1 MMQSAPAPLL
11 TLRHI
16 AKTYPG
22 ARALRGVEFDL
33 RSGEVHAVLGENGA
47 GKSTLIKIIS
57 GLVAADPGAE
67 ILVAGE
73 KVLDP
78 SPARMQ
84 ALGLS
89 VVYQNPTLFG
99 ELSVAENLL
108 LGEEGFFISW
118 HRRREVAR
126 ERLGRVGASLTLA
139 QPANTLRMAEKQLLE
154 IARALGRHARILIL
168 DEPTASLA
176 QQDADRLLAL
186 VEKLRAEGVG
196 IIYISHRLE
205 EVLRIADR
213 ATVLRDGA
221 GVGTFDCREL
231 DRAQLIRLMAGREL
245 AEQFPKQQVP
255 VGDIL
260 LATRHLSCAPLSLH
274 DVTLDVRRGEILGL
288 AGLVGAGRTELARVL
303 FGLNPATSGEIFID
317 GQPVVLGSP
326 AEAMSHGLAYVPE
339 DRKEHGVIEDLSVTE
354 NISLAVLRQVHPRWL
369 DEPAERALALDFALR
384 LGLKAPSLHAP
395 TRTLSG
401 GNQQKV
407 ALARW
412 LATRPRLL
420 ILDEPTQGIDVAAK
434 AELHRLMGELVRQ
447 GLTLILISSELPELI
462 GLADRIAVL
471 RRGRLSGIVNAGD
484 ATRESILR
492 LAMEDAT

>member
-1 MMQSAPAPLL
+1 MMPSAPAPLL
-11 TLRHI
+11 TLRQI
-16 AKTYPG
+16 AKAYPG
-22 ARALRGVEFDL
+22 ARALRGVDFEL
-33 RSGEVHAVLGENGA
+33 RGGEVHAVLGENGA

-57 GLVAADPGAE
+57 GLVTADPGSE
-67 ILVAGE
+67 ILVASE
-73 KVLDP
+73 RVSDP

-108 LGEEGFFISW
+108 LGEEGCFVSW
-118 HRRREVAR
+118 RRRREVAR
-126 ERLGRVGASLTLA
+126 ARLARIGATLPLD
-139 QPANTLRMAEKQLLE
+139 QPANALRMAEKQLLE
-154 IARALGRHARILIL
+154 IARALGRQARMLIL

-186 VEKLRAEGVG
+186 LEKLRAEGVG

-221 GVGTFDCREL
+221 GVGTFNCHEL
-231 DRAQLIRLMAGREL
+231 DRTQLIRLMAGRDL
-245 AEQFPKQQVP
+245 AEQFPKLRVP

-260 LATRHLSCAPLSLH
+260 LATRHLSCAPLGLH

-303 FGLNPATSGEIFID
+303 FGLHPATGGEILID
-317 GQPVVLGSP
+317 GRPVAFKSP
-326 AEAMSHGLAYVPE
+326 AEAMHHGLAYVPE
-339 DRKEHGVIEDLSVTE
+339 DRKEHGVIEDLSVAE
-354 NISLAVLRQVHPRWL
+354 NISLAVLRQLHPRWL
-369 DEPAERALALDFALR
+369 DEPAERALALDLALR
-384 LGLKAPSLHAP
+384 LGLKAPALHAP
-395 TRTLSG
+395 ARTLSG

-434 AELHRLMGELVRQ
+434 AELHQLMGELVRQ

-471 RRGRLSGIVNAGD
+471 RRGRLSGIVEACD

-492 LAMEDAT
+492 LAMEDAA